1 MLEFCNTNTTTTI
14 EDLKDFFTVSFT
26 IIDDIY
32 RKMAPNEI
40 KSSRNINT
48 SIMPDSEI
56 IAIVSELMTI
66 DSEKSWLGFC
76 RKNLKELFPKF

>member
-32 RKMAPNEI
+32 QGMVPNEI
-40 KSSRNINT
+40 KNRRNINI
-48 SIMPDSEI
+48 SIMSDSKI
-56 IAIVSELMTI
+56 IAIAIVGELMTI

-76 RKNLKELFPKF
+76 